1 MCTLLNFPPGQ
12 GWRSQCCA
20 GDLPPRLQPRL
31 PRVRRRRPQTSVWLR
46 GASGDQ
52 VHRNILQGA
61 FWPET
66 VHHRYVTQHVI
77 LAAVKQL
84 SLSKHWYYCLFTKH
98 KALFIQVRHYGEIHL
113 CLFVSAN
120 CCPNLET
127 MFLGSNNPR
136 SLNPGVFRHWPR
148 LAFLTL
154 ENIMVENIVHCLE
167 EVGSQLKA
175 WVNILP
181 RGCYDK
187 LFVKNS
193 AK

>member
-1 MCTLLNFPPGQ
+1 M
-12 GWRSQCCA
+12 
-20 GDLPPRLQPRL
+20 
-31 PRVRRRRPQTSVWLR
+31 
-46 GASGDQ
+46 
-52 VHRNILQGA
+52 
-61 FWPET
+61 
-66 VHHRYVTQHVI
+66 
-77 LAAVKQL
+77 
-84 SLSKHWYYCLFTKH
+84 
-98 KALFIQVRHYGEIHL
+98 